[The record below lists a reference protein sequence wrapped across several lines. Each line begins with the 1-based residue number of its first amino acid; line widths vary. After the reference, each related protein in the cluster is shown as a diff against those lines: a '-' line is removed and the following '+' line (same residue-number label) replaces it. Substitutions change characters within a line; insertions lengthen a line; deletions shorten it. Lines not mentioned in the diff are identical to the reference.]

1 MGSTHPVV
9 GKKCFQVLDIHS
21 EVEIPE
27 ILVEEGQIWLCAV
40 FCNFLDTISSFR
52 HKIEKF
58 CNKNLFL
65 NLFSSVLMVS

>member
-1 MGSTHPVV
+1 M
-9 GKKCFQVLDIHS
+9 LDAHS

-27 ILVEEGQIWLCAV
+27 IQVEKGKIFLCAV
-40 FCNFLDTISSFR
+40 FCNFLDTISSFG

-65 NLFSSVLMVS
+65 NLFSSVLMVSQILECMLLNEVA